1 MIETGLLMCRIRLFL
16 SSTVYFRLRTFVLVK
31 LVLTTIQSMCTQAP
45 EPIQS
50 GKRKIKGSAGK
61 LAGETRDY
69 YFSMLPFDWIIRLL
83 RMKVMIYKNVE
94 ISCV

>member
-16 SSTVYFRLRTFVLVK
+16 SNTVYFRLRTFVLVK

-50 GKRKIKGSAGK
+50 GKRKIKV
-61 LAGETRDY
+61 AGETRDY
-69 YFSMLPFDWIIRLL
+69 YFSMLLFDRIIRLL
-83 RMKVMIYKNVE
+83 RMKVMIYENVE
-94 ISCV
+94 ISFV